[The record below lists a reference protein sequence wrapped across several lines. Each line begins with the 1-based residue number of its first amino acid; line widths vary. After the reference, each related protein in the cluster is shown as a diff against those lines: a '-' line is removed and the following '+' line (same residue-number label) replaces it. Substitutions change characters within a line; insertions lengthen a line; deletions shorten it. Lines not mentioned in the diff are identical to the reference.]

1 MGFKNKAVLTTVLF
15 LFIMF
20 STSFSHSL
28 SKIES
33 NPTERE
39 SISDTTIPEPEDIK
53 VLVNFAANVSQYI
66 NKTSASIFLDMLENE
81 TGFDLTVW
89 ENETVFRTSFT
100 SIDLQFYDVFI
111 LFVHSNLTFTE
122 NAINALKDFVKEGK
136 TLMICH
142 APESTNTTTN
152 INNVIQYFG
161 FKFLENVTVIDPVN
175 FEDTNT
181 SIIAPFFLDQ
191 IPQTHVLNQENAFL
205 IYRGIPIITNSSLI
219 NSTKLEVVDHYNL
232 TWANVTAFADKNN
245 NSVKDSGD
253 INGTDVVL
261 GVCAET
267 ENQGRFIG
275 IGSVAMF
282 NNTYTNATG
291 NFSAYENLMFA
302 NETIKWLAKLTGLV
316 LYEDMTTD
324 KEKITY
330 GEQVNVSVIIEDENM
345 EEIVAINASIIVHK
359 IATMNITMLNISRT
373 GKQFHAAYNSTT
385 FEEAGTVEFSA
396 NSSKVRGY
404 TNITTYPWI
413 IVDVFPKET
422 PRTSLNSTAL
432 ILITMA
438 TIVTLAGLG
447 AYAFRIARLKK
458 REK

>member
-1 MGFKNKAVLTTVLF
+1 MGFKNKAVLMAILF
-15 LFIMF
+15 LFVIF
-20 STSFSHSL
+20 STSFTYSL

-33 NPTERE
+33 NPVGRE
-39 SISDTTIPEPEDIK
+39 TIYDTTIPEPEDIR

-81 TGFDLTVW
+81 TGFDLDVW
-89 ENETVFRTSFT
+89 ENETVIRTSFT
-100 SIDLQFYDVFI
+100 SVDLQFYDVFI
-111 LFVHSNLTFTE
+111 IFIQSNLTFTE
-122 NAINALKDFVKEGK
+122 SAIDALKEFVKKGGG
-136 TLMICH
+136 LMICD
-142 APESTNTTTN
+142 APEGPNTDTN
-152 INNVIQYFG
+152 INNVTQYFG

-175 FEDTNT
+175 YENTTT
-181 SIIAPFFLDQ
+181 SIKVPFFLDE
-191 IPQTHVLNQENAFL
+191 IPQTLVLNQKNASL
-205 IYRGIPIITNSSLI
+205 IYRGIPITTNSSLI
-219 NSTKLEVVDHYNL
+219 NSTILEVVDHYNL

-245 NSVKDSGD
+245 NSVNDVGD

-275 IGSVAMF
+275 IGSVTMF
-282 NNTYTNATG
+282 NNTYTNSSG
-291 NFSAYENLMFA
+291 NFSAYENLLFA
-302 NETIKWLAKLTGLV
+302 NETIKWLAKLKGVV

-324 KEKITY
+324 KEQITY

-345 EEIVAINASIIVHK
+345 EEVAGINASFVVHK
-359 IATMNITMLNISRT
+359 IGTMNITMLNISRM
-373 GKQFHAAYNSTT
+373 GKHFYAVYNSTT
-385 FEEAGTVEFSA
+385 FEKAGAIEFST

-413 IVDVFPKET
+413 MVDVFPEEA

-432 ILITMA
+432 ILMA
-438 TIVTLAGLG
+438 MAAIVTLGGLG
-447 AYAFRIARLKK
+447 AYAFRIASLKK